1 MTELLL
7 VEDDPQVRRALQI
20 TLAARGYQVLEAATG
35 AAAMAAFMSAPT
47 DIVILDL
54 GLPDI
59 DGIEVLRR
67 IRAVSTTPVLV
78 LSARADRHDKITA
91 LDSGADDYVTK
102 PFDFEELLARVR
114 AALRRA
120 EPAHGAPTL
129 HTAHFT
135 LDLSRKELT
144 LTSGERVRLTPTE
157 WGCLEVLA
165 RAQGMVVAGPDILR
179 EVWGPGYGKQTNYL
193 RVYAAQLRKKIE
205 PDPAQPR
212 YLITI
217 PGVGYRLDVDPPA
230 NP

>member
-129 HTAHFT
+129 CTAHFT

-144 LTSGERVRLTPTE
+144 LISGEQVRLTPTE

>member
-1 MTELLL
+1 MTALLL
-7 VEDDPQVRRALQI
+7 VEDDPQVRGALRI
-20 TLAARGYQVLEAATG
+20 TLSARGYQVEEAATG
-35 AAAMAAFMSAPT
+35 AAAIAQFLSTPT
-47 DIVILDL
+47 DIVVLDL
-54 GLPDI
+54 GLPDM
-59 DGIEVLRR
+59 DGIEVLRG
-67 IRAVSTTPVLV
+67 IRAVSGTPVIV

-129 HTAHFT
+129 HTPHFT

-144 LTSGERVRLTPTE
+144 LTAGVEVRLTPTE
-157 WGCLEVLA
+157 WGFLEVLA

-179 EVWGPGYGKQTNYL
+179 EVWGPGYGKESNYL

-205 PDPAQPR
+205 PDPAHPQ

-217 PGVGYRLDVDPPA
+217 PGVGYRLDIDPSPT
-230 NP
+230 P